1 MARAGL
7 VIMVIVCLHLMKILQ
22 MLMIR
27 VCFSSSQW
35 SPFFLTELNESYT
48 PLLKI
53 LQCSVT
59 SKRAP

>member
-35 SPFFLTELNESYT
+35 SPFFNRV
-48 PLLKI
+48 K
-53 LQCSVT
+53 
-59 SKRAP
+59 

>member
-27 VCFSSSQW
+27 VCFSDSRW
-35 SPFFLTELNESYT
+35 SPELDEPYT
-48 PLLKI
+48 PLLQI
-53 LQCSVT
+53 L
-59 SKRAP
+59 